1 MKSKENG
8 LSSEQNQSQKEL
20 FCENNAKESII
31 SNTERENEVGFCE
44 KRTENSILYTD
55 KSADFNKNSESKKI
69 FEKEITVDPVSANGN
84 LFNTNLSQNP
94 TSEEEENLI
103 FSKLFPGVLRQNV
116 EKDECFKL
124 FAQFKDKNRSFS
136 LLYSDYLALV
146 KKISDS
152 ATEKALFSL
161 QNKASSPGSLAST
174 ANSDSFF
181 TREQVLRMSHE
192 EISKNY
198 DKIRKSQENW

>member
-8 LSSEQNQSQKEL
+8 LSSEQNQSRKEL
-20 FCENNAKESII
+20 FSENNAKESII
-31 SNTERENEVGFCE
+31 SNTERENEAGFCE
-44 KRTENSILYTD
+44 KHTENSILYTD
-55 KSADFNKNSESKKI
+55 KSAYFNKNSESEKI
-69 FEKEITVDPVSANGN
+69 FEKEIIVDPVSVNGN
-84 LFNTNLSQNP
+84 LFNTNSSQNP

-116 EKDECFKL
+116 ENDECFKL

-146 KKISDS
+146 KKISNS

-161 QNKASSPGSLAST
+161 QNKASSPGSLASAT
-174 ANSDSFF
+174 NSDSFF
-181 TREQVLRMSHE
+181 TREQVLRMSRE